1 LDVAKSPFPGIK
13 HQHELIERGTHSR
26 GDLQHFQGLY
36 APHDA
41 WHNTQH
47 SPICTVGHCLR
58 WRGLGEETPVAGPA
72 LVVVH
77 DQLPLQPEGAAGHQG
92 LPSQNTGVIH
102 QVPGGDVVGAVGDDV
117 VLPDQLQGGARAQGA
132 AVRHVLHCGV
142 QQPKSC
148 RGRYGFGQTP
158 AGLPVQHLPVQV
170 ARLHHVVIH
179 QTQAADAGRGQVLG
193 QGAAQAAAAH
203 HEHGGAA
210 QKQLTPHAELRQ
222 HQLPAV
228 PQDIGGAQRGLGG
241 QRGQLAGKGGGIL
254 LRVRGVPRGTPGQDG
269 GQPVPQAAQLPLP
282 LADLRA
288 QPLGLRHAGHRR
300 EDGDKPRTPLPLP
313 AGRPQRIA
321 VPGAPIDCVLSPRVP
336 GASARRHGGRRRG
349 QVLGAAAHVQRAGEP
364 APRRVAAGAHLP
376 RQLLRPRASK
386 LGLGTAYIHGMKH
399 ATGNFIVIMD
409 ADLSH
414 HPKFIPEFIRMQKEG
429 NFDIVS
435 GTRYKGN
442 GGVYG
447 WDLKR
452 KLISR
457 GANFLTQVLLR
468 PGASDLTG
476 SFRLYRKEV
485 LEKLMEKC
493 VSKGYV
499 FQMEMIVRA
508 RQLGYTIGEVP
519 ISFVDRVYG
528 ESKLGG
534 NEIVSFLKG
543 LLTLFATT

>member
-1 LDVAKSPFPGIK
+1 SPSPVEGAWGRDTCSRALPGSCT
-13 HQHELIERGTHSR
+13 RR
-26 GDLQHFQGLY
+26 A
-36 APHDA
+36 APPA
-41 WHNTQH
+41 G
-47 SPICTVGHCLR
+47 GHCQTPGASPPGR
-58 WRGLGEETPVAGPA
+58 RRRSPSTWWGRCRSSRRRRRTAAPALGQCEGSGRRSRARTAPWSSAAAGPPRRRAPWGA
-72 LVVVH
+72 LGGPPRAAPAGAGCSSPPRRGPPDPGGRH
-77 DQLPLQPEGAAGHQG
+77 RRLPGTGPAGSPGRRSPPRARRSGPGAAAPARPAPATPAAGCTAG
-92 LPSQNTGVIH
+92 CRRRSKR
-102 QVPGGDVVGAVGDDV
+102 PGRAE
-117 VLPDQLQGGARAQGA
+117 GGAR
-132 AVRHVLHCGV
+132 RE
-142 QQPKSC
+142 
-148 RGRYGFGQTP
+148 RR
-158 AGLPVQHLPVQV
+158 
-170 ARLHHVVIH
+170 
-179 QTQAADAGRGQVLG
+179 
-193 QGAAQAAAAH
+193 
-203 HEHGGAA
+203 
-210 QKQLTPHAELRQ
+210 
-222 HQLPAV
+222 
-228 PQDIGGAQRGLGG
+228 
-241 QRGQLAGKGGGIL
+241 
-254 LRVRGVPRGTPGQDG
+254 
-269 GQPVPQAAQLPLP
+269 
-282 LADLRA
+282 
-288 QPLGLRHAGHRR
+288 RHARPQRPRRPHRR
-300 EDGDKPRTPLPLP
+300 PQHPPPGRRPAARVSRAAPAP
-313 AGRPQRIA
+313 AGR
-321 VPGAPIDCVLSPRVP
+321 SPRSAAP
-336 GASARRHGGRRRG
+336 PPRSPPWWRADRAEKEPAASASGRRGGASGASRSLIGR
-349 QVLGAAAHVQRAGEP
+349 GASPPVPPDVSAPTWRPTAPTSSRCCCPPTTSGRTCPSSSGSWRAPSGRDDGSPDGTQEI
-364 APRRVAAGAHLP
+364 AEQLEKIYGSDKI
-376 RQLLRPRASK
+376 LLRPRARK

-414 HPKFIPEFIRMQKEG
+414 HPKFIPEFIRKQKEG

-485 LEKLMEKC
+485 LQKLMEKC

>member
-1 LDVAKSPFPGIK
+1 MAAGGADKFSVLLPTYN
-13 HQHELIERGTHSR
+13 ERE
-26 GDLQHFQGLY
+26 
-36 APHDA
+36 
-41 WHNTQH
+41 N
-47 SPICTVGHCLR
+47 
-58 WRGLGEETPVAGPA
+58 
-72 LVVVH
+72 
-77 DQLPLQPEGAAGHQG
+77 LPLIVWLLARTFQESG
-92 LPSQNTGVIH
+92 NNFEIIII
-102 QVPGGDVVGAVGDDV
+102 DDGS
-117 VLPDQLQGGARAQGA
+117 PDGTQEIAEQLE
-132 AVRHVLHCGV
+132 
-142 QQPKSC
+142 KI
-148 RGRYGFGQTP
+148 YGS
-158 AGLPVQHLPVQV
+158 
-170 ARLHHVVIH
+170 
-179 QTQAADAGRGQVLG
+179 
-193 QGAAQAAAAH
+193 
-203 HEHGGAA
+203 
-210 QKQLTPHAELRQ
+210 
-222 HQLPAV
+222 
-228 PQDIGGAQRGLGG
+228 
-241 QRGQLAGKGGGIL
+241 
-254 LRVRGVPRGTPGQDG
+254 
-269 GQPVPQAAQLPLP
+269 
-282 LADLRA
+282 
-288 QPLGLRHAGHRR
+288 
-300 EDGDKPRTPLPLP
+300 DK
-313 AGRPQRIA
+313 I
-321 VPGAPIDCVLSPRVP
+321 
-336 GASARRHGGRRRG
+336 
-349 QVLGAAAHVQRAGEP
+349 
-364 APRRVAAGAHLP
+364 
-376 RQLLRPRASK
+376 LLRPRARK

-414 HPKFIPEFIRMQKEG
+414 HVSLYCIKQKEG

-485 LEKLMEKC
+485 LQKLMEKC

>member
-1 LDVAKSPFPGIK
+1 RFSGIDFEIIIIDDGSPD
-13 HQHELIERGTHSR
+13 GT
-26 GDLQHFQGLY
+26 Q
-36 APHDA
+36 
-41 WHNTQH
+41 
-47 SPICTVGHCLR
+47 
-58 WRGLGEETPVAGPA
+58 E
-72 LVVVH
+72 
-77 DQLPLQPEGAAGHQG
+77 
-92 LPSQNTGVIH
+92 
-102 QVPGGDVVGAVGDDV
+102 
-117 VLPDQLQGGARAQGA
+117 
-132 AVRHVLHCGV
+132 
-142 QQPKSC
+142 
-148 RGRYGFGQTP
+148 
-158 AGLPVQHLPVQV
+158 V
-170 ARLHHVVIH
+170 ARQLEKIYGSDKIVK
-179 QTQAADAGRGQVLG
+179 RGQFFLF
-193 QGAAQAAAAH
+193 
-203 HEHGGAA
+203 
-210 QKQLTPHAELRQ
+210 P
-222 HQLPAV
+222 
-228 PQDIGGAQRGLGG
+228 
-241 QRGQLAGKGGGIL
+241 
-254 LRVRGVPRGTPGQDG
+254 
-269 GQPVPQAAQLPLP
+269 
-282 LADLRA
+282 
-288 QPLGLRHAGHRR
+288 
-300 EDGDKPRTPLPLP
+300 
-313 AGRPQRIA
+313 
-321 VPGAPIDCVLSPRVP
+321 S
-336 GASARRHGGRRRG
+336 
-349 QVLGAAAHVQRAGEP
+349 
-364 APRRVAAGAHLP
+364 
-376 RQLLRPRASK
+376 
-386 LGLGTAYIHGMKH
+386 GTAYIHGMKY

-414 HPKFIPEFIRMQKEG
+414 HVRLLVLSSGKQKEG

-508 RQLGYTIGEVP
+508 RQLGFTVGEVP